1 MGFTHLHL
9 HSEYSLLDGACRI
22 KPLVAAAKALGQTSL
37 AVTDHGA
44 MFGII
49 EFYKEAKAQ
58 GIKPI
63 IGCEVYVAARS
74 RFDKVHGV
82 DSERYH
88 LVLLAENEQGYRNLI
103 KIVSDAWTQGFYSK
117 PRVDKE
123 LLAAHHEGVI
133 ALSACLAGEIPRALS
148 AGDYDEA
155 KRVALQYQ
163 DIFGK
168 GNFFIE
174 LQNHGIGEELR
185 ILPLLKRLS
194 MDTGI
199 ELVATNDTHYIQ
211 KEDAKIQQIL
221 LCIQTNHVLG
231 EENALAFE
239 GEEYYLKSEE
249 EMRALFADVPQ
260 AIDNTQ
266 KIAERCQVEIEFGN
280 TKLPNFDV
288 PNGQDHFEYFAALC
302 RAGLTKRYGEAAPA
316 EYRERLEYEL
326 DVIRRMGYTDYFL
339 IVHDFVD
346 YAKQHDI
353 PVGPGRGSG
362 AGSIAAYC
370 IGITG
375 IDPMKYNL
383 LFERFLNPERVSMPD
398 FDIDF
403 CYERRHEVIDYV
415 IAKYGAD
422 HVSQIVTFGTLAA
435 KAAVRDVGRVM
446 GLPYA
451 TVDAVAK
458 LIPFELNITLEKALH
473 RSPDLLARY
482 NADITVHE
490 LIDNAMK
497 IEGMPRHASKHAA
510 GVVITRD
517 PVKEYVPLALSDDF
531 VVAQYTMT
539 ALEELGLL
547 KMDFL
552 GLKTLTVIDDA
563 QKAVR
568 ETKPDFDIETVP
580 LDDAATYQQFAAGQ
594 TYGIF
599 QFESAGM
606 RSVLMRLKPRVLEDL
621 IAVISLYR
629 PGPMDSIDTYIEN
642 RRHPEKTTYKTEKL
656 RDILSVTHG
665 CLIYQEQVMQ
675 VFRELAGY
683 SYGRA
688 DVVRRA
694 MSKKKQGVMEQER
707 KTFIAGAGER
717 GVDPA
722 VANSIF
728 DDMSSFAS
736 YAFNKSHAAAYSLV
750 AYRTAYLKCHYPCEF
765 MAALLTSVLDQTAK
779 VCGYIG
785 ECERLGIRVEKP
797 NVNSSFAGFTA
808 KNGKILFGL
817 LAIKNL
823 GRTLIKTIVDE
834 REENGVYTSFYSFCK
849 RIYGS
854 GFNRRA
860 VESLI
865 YSGAL
870 DCFSLN
876 RRQMLVMLPAIIEE
890 LDAER
895 SSGLGGQM
903 NFFSLLGEE
912 EQQEPAVPDV
922 DELPQDE
929 LLLRE
934 KEVVGFYVSGH
945 PMAQYADLA
954 QKLDCTKLFDLTDS
968 ASLSDNDAVKV
979 LGIITGIQKKMTKK
993 NEEMAFLTVEDM
1005 TGSTEVLLFPRTV
1018 AENRALLQPSSIVLI
1033 SGRLSL
1039 REDRDPTLVCEQLA
1053 PCPSDASAEAEQP
1066 KKKAARGL
1074 FLRVDSEGCAAQRK
1088 AETLLAIFDGRTPVR
1103 YYCRDTEK
1111 YLTRPVG
1118 VDPNEPLLREL
1129 KRVLGEENVVLQ

>member
-9 HSEYSLLDGACRI
+9 HSEYSLLDGACRM
-22 KPLVAAAKALGQTSL
+22 KPLVSAAKELGQTSL
-37 AVTDHGA
+37 AVTDHGS

-58 GIKPI
+58 GIRPI

-82 DSERYH
+82 DNERYH
-88 LVLLAENEQGYRNLI
+88 LVLLAENDTGYRNLI
-103 KIVSDAWTQGFYSK
+103 KIVSDAWTQGFYTK

-123 LLAAHHEGVI
+123 LLAAHHEGII

-148 AGDYDEA
+148 SGDYDAA
-155 KRVALQYQ
+155 KRLALQYQ
-163 DIFGK
+163 DIFGEE
-168 GNFFIE
+168 NFFLEI
-174 LQNHGIGEELR
+174 QNHGIGEELR

-194 MDTGI
+194 LDTGI
-199 ELVATNDTHYIQ
+199 ELVATNDTHYIR

-221 LCIQTNHVLG
+221 ICIQTNHVLG
-231 EENALAFE
+231 EDTGLEFE
-239 GEEYYLKSEE
+239 TDEFYLKSEE

-260 AIDNTQ
+260 AIENTQ
-266 KIAERCQVEIEFGN
+266 KIAERCRVEIEFGN
-280 TKLPNFDV
+280 TKLPHFDV
-288 PNGQDHFEYFAALC
+288 PDGQDHFEYFAALC
-302 RAGLTKRYGEAAPA
+302 RSGLKKRYGENPPQ
-316 EYRERLEYEL
+316 EYVQRLEYEL

-346 YAKQHDI
+346 YAKKHDI

-415 IAKYGAD
+415 ISKYGSD
-422 HVSQIVTFGTLAA
+422 HVSQIVTFGTLAP

-458 LIPFELNITLEKALH
+458 LIPFELNNTLEKALGH
-473 RSPDLLARY
+473 SPELKERY
-482 NADITVHE
+482 EADETVRE

-568 ETKPDFDIETVP
+568 ETQPDFDIEAIP
-580 LDDAATYQQFAAGQ
+580 LDDADTYRQFSVGQ

-606 RSVLMRLKPRVLEDL
+606 RSVLMRLKPQVLEDL
-621 IAVISLYR
+621 IAVIALYR
-629 PGPMDSIDTYIEN
+629 PGPMESIDTYIEN

-694 MSKKKQGVMEQER
+694 MSKKKHSVMEQER

-717 GVDPA
+717 GIEA
-722 VANSIF
+722 SVADRIF

-779 VCGYIG
+779 LCGYIG
-785 ECERLGIRVEKP
+785 ECERLKIRVEKP
-797 NVNSSFAGFTA
+797 DVNRSFAGFRA
-808 KNGKILFGL
+808 KDGGILFGL

-823 GRTLIKTIVDE
+823 GRTLIKTIVEE
-834 REENGVYTSFYSFCK
+834 REENGEYTSFYSFCK

-865 YSGAL
+865 FAGAL
-870 DCFSLN
+870 DCFALN
-876 RRQMLVMLPAIIEE
+876 RRQMLMMLPGITEE
-890 LDAER
+890 LEAQR
-895 SSGLGGQM
+895 SSQLGGQM
-903 NFFSLLGEE
+903 SFFSLLGEA
-912 EQQEPAVPDV
+912 EQQGSDVPDV
-922 DELPQDE
+922 DDLPQE
-929 LLLRE
+929 ERLLRE
-934 KEVVGFYVSGH
+934 KEVLGFYVSGH
-945 PMAQYADLA
+945 PVAQYAETARRLG
-954 QKLDCTKLFDLTDS
+954 CTELFELTDA
-968 ASLSDNDAVKV
+968 ASFSDNDRVKI
-979 LGIITGIQKKMTKK
+979 LGIITSVKKKMTRK
-993 NEEMAFLTVEDM
+993 NEEMAFITVEDM
-1005 TGSTEVLLFPRTV
+1005 TGSTEVLLFPKTV
-1018 AENRALLQPSSIVLI
+1018 AENRALIQPSNVVFI

-1039 REDRDPTLVCEQLA
+1039 REDRDPSLVCEQLS
-1053 PCPSDASAEAEQP
+1053 PCPSGAEIPVQP
-1066 KKKAARGL
+1066 KKKTVHGL
-1074 FLRVDSEGCAAQRK
+1074 FLRV
-1088 AETLLAIFDGRTPVR
+1088 ETDNCEAKKRVENLLSIFEGRTPV
-1103 YYCRDTEK
+1103 YYYFCDSAKYAAAGAATE
-1111 YLTRPVG
+1111 
-1118 VDPNEPLLREL
+1118 PNEPLIREL
-1129 KRVLGEENVVLQ
+1129 KRILGEKNVVIQ

>member
-22 KPLVAAAKALGQTSL
+22 GPLVAAAKELGQTAL

-44 MFGII
+44 MFGVI
-49 EFYKEAKAQ
+49 EFYKEARAQ
-58 GIKPI
+58 GVKPI

-88 LVLLAENEQGYRNLI
+88 LVLLAENDLGYRNLI

-123 LLAAHHEGVI
+123 LLAAHHEGLI
-133 ALSACLAGEIPRALS
+133 ALSACLAGEIPRALT

-155 KRVALQYQ
+155 KRLALQYR
-163 DIFGK
+163 DIFGAD
-168 GNFFIE
+168 NFFLEI
-174 LQNHGIGEELR
+174 QNHGIGEELR

-194 MDTGI
+194 LDTGI
-199 ELVATNDTHYIQ
+199 PLVATNDTHYIR

-260 AIDNTQ
+260 AIENTQ
-266 KIAERCQVEIEFGN
+266 RIAERCNVEIEFGN

-288 PNGQDHFEYFAALC
+288 PDGQDHFDYFAALC
-302 RAGLTKRYGEAAPA
+302 RAGLIKRYGEAVPE

-346 YAKQHDI
+346 YARQHGI

-473 RSPDLLARY
+473 RSPDLMERY
-482 NADITVHE
+482 NADVTVHE

-568 ETKPDFDIETVP
+568 ETEPDFDIETIP
-580 LDDAATYQQFAAGQ
+580 LDDEATYHQFAVGQ

-606 RSVLMRLKPRVLEDL
+606 RSVLMRLKPQALEDL
-621 IAVISLYR
+621 IAVIALYR

-642 RRHPEKTTYKTEKL
+642 RKHPEKTTYKTEKL
-656 RDILSVTHG
+656 RDILSVTRG

-694 MSKKKQGVMEQER
+694 MSKKKHSVMEQER
-707 KTFIAGAGER
+707 KTFIAGAQER

-750 AYRTAYLKCHYPCEF
+750 SYRTAYLKCHYPCQF

-779 VCGYIG
+779 LSGYIG

-797 NVNSSFAGFTA
+797 NVNTSFEGFTA
-808 KNGKILFGL
+808 KDGRILFGL

-823 GRTLIKTIVDE
+823 GRALIGTIVAE
-834 REENGVYTSFYSFCK
+834 RRENGAYTSFYSFC
-849 RIYGS
+849 RRVQGS

-865 YSGAL
+865 YAGAL

-876 RRQMLVMLPAIIEE
+876 RRQMLMMLPVIIEQ

-895 SSGLGGQM
+895 SSSLGGQM
-903 NFFSLLGEE
+903 SLFSLMGGEE
-912 EQQEPAVPDV
+912 PQGPAVPDV

-929 LLLRE
+929 RLLRE

-945 PMAQYADLA
+945 PMAQYAALA
-954 QKLDCTKLFDLTDS
+954 QQLGCVRLFDLTD
-968 ASLSDNDAVKV
+968 AENLSDNDEVRV
-979 LGIITGIQKKMTKK
+979 LGIITGVKKKMTRK

-1005 TGSTEVLLFPRTV
+1005 TGSAEVLLFPRTV
-1018 AENRALLQPSSIVLI
+1018 AENRALLQPSSIVFI
-1033 SGRLSL
+1033 HGRLSL
-1039 REDRDPTLVCEQLA
+1039 REDRDPTLVCEKIA
-1053 PCPSDASAEAEQP
+1053 PCPTEAPAEAAQP
-1066 KKKAARGL
+1066 KKKAAHGL
-1074 FLRVDSEGCAAQRK
+1074 FLRVESEGCAAKKK
-1088 AETLLAIFDGRTPVR
+1088 ADVLLSIFDGRTPVR
-1103 YYCRDTEK
+1103 YYCRDTRQ
-1111 YLTRPVG
+1111 YAARGVG
-1118 VDPNEPLLREL
+1118 VALNEPLLQEL
-1129 KRVLGEENVVLQ
+1129 RRVLGAENVVVQ